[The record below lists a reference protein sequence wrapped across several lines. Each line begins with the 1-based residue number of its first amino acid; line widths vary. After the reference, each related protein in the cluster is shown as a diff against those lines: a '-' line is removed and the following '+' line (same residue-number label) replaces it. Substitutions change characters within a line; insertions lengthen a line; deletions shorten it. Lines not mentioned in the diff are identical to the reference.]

1 MRILH
6 VTHDMNIGGT
16 EQVIKQIVMGVDKT
30 RFTSDIVCLD
40 NTIGDVAKSIDPS
53 RVKLHKLARRPGF
66 DTTLIREL
74 RSLIKREAIDIVHC
88 HQYTPYVYGVLAG
101 LLTRTPV
108 IFTEHGRFYPDRY
121 SWKRR
126 LVNPLLGFATRAFV
140 SISAATRDALID
152 YEWFPARRISVIYN
166 GIHGV
171 SPDSQAV
178 TQARQESSLEPDH
191 YVYGTVSRLDTIK
204 NQTLLINAFAKVHAQ
219 HPHTRL
225 LLVGDGPERD
235 TLESLVASLKL
246 GKAVVFTGFRSDPEP
261 WFGVINAFVLCSL
274 SEGTSMTLLEAQ
286 SARLPCIVTAVGGNT
301 EIITNEQNGLVVASD
316 NVEALSEAMLRVVQ
330 DPALATRLSDAGF
343 EVFSTR
349 FQRQK
354 MIDAYEKLYESAY
367 VK

>member
-16 EQVIKQIVMGVDKT
+16 EQVIKQIVMGVDDT
-30 RFTSDIVCLD
+30 RFASDIVCLD
-40 NTIGDVAKSIDPS
+40 NTVGDVAKSIDPS
-53 RVKLHKLARRPGF
+53 RVTLHKLARRPGF
-66 DTTLIREL
+66 DTALIREL
-74 RSLIKREAIDIVHC
+74 RALIKREAIDIVHC

-101 LLTRTPV
+101 LFSGTPV

-126 LVNPLLGFATRAFV
+126 LVNPVLGFATRAFV

-171 SPDSQAV
+171 NPDMEAV
-178 TQARQESSLEPDH
+178 KQARLDASLDPDH
-191 YVYGTVSRLDTIK
+191 YVFGTVSRLDTIK
-204 NQTLLINAFAKVHAQ
+204 NQTLLIHAFAKVHTKYPQ
-219 HPHTRL
+219 TRL

-235 TLESLVASLKL
+235 TLESLSASLKL
-246 GKAVVFTGFRSDPEP
+246 DKAIVFTGFRSDPEP

-301 EIITNEQNGLVVASD
+301 EIISDNQNGLVVASG
-316 NVEALSEAMLRVVQ
+316 NVEALSDAMLRLVE
-330 DPALATRLSDAGF
+330 DPELAARLSDAGF
-343 EVFSTR
+343 DVFSTR

-354 MIDAYEKLYESAY
+354 MIDAYEELYESAY
-367 VK
+367 AR